1 MDPKQVIQAR
11 ANRKTRLARP
21 FSNFAETFQQCKA
34 AGEAILQGAIAPELT
49 PLLER
54 SAVISAVTA
63 IEVYYRD
70 ILDYSFRYCSP
81 DFFLPHLK
89 QLHPE
94 KFDITEL
101 LEMYRHQIHPLE
113 LVSSSQSFQ
122 NIDRIDRVFS
132 KFMGKSLWDTIFKLK
147 VRIKDSHET
156 EVTWQ
161 REDLDGLRRTFEL
174 RHELVHDPARR
185 SFFTQSTLSDLWSA
199 ESMVFGSDVIL
210 SGILVEKRDPTHGPA
225 GDA

>member
-21 FSNFAETFQQCKA
+21 FSNFAETFQQCKG
-34 AGEAILQGAIAPELT
+34 AGEAILQGAIAAEFT

-54 SAVISAVTA
+54 AAVISAVTA

-70 ILDYSFRYCSP
+70 ILDYIFRYCSP

-94 KFDITEL
+94 KLDISEL
-101 LEMYRHQIHPLE
+101 LEVYRHQIHPLE

-132 KFMGKSLWDTIFKLK
+132 KFIGKSLWDTILNLQVRFK
-147 VRIKDSHET
+147 DAPET
-156 EVTWQ
+156 ETSWQ

-199 ESMVFGSDVIL
+199 ESMVFGSDVIF
-210 SGILVEKRDPTHGPA
+210 SGVLVKNKDPTLGAA
-225 GDA
+225 GDS